1 MGKAKPTRP
10 RVYARLRPM
19 FGRDAGQPV
28 LFTVV
33 GEALEYKKEGATDVS
48 RYTFD
53 RVFGMDAKQE
63 DVFGEIGDTAL
74 NSLRSGFNS
83 TILAYGQTGSG
94 KTFSMEGAKD
104 DSGQY
109 VSRGLIPRIFEHVF
123 ELFSNDSEVKSYE
136 VSIQYME
143 VRRLF

>member
-1 MGKAKPTRP
+1 MYEYQVKPLLP
-10 RVYARLRPM
+10 S
-19 FGRDAGQPV
+19 
-28 LFTVV
+28 LFQKGVV
-33 GEALEYKKEGATDVS
+33 TL
-48 RYTFD
+48 F
-53 RVFGMDAKQE
+53 
-63 DVFGEIGDTAL
+63 
-74 NSLRSGFNS
+74 
-83 TILAYGQTGSG
+83 AYGQTGSG

-123 ELFSNDSEVKSYE
+123 ELFSNDSEVTSYE